1 MFFQKVFFKLSRTFF
16 LSALPFTLITGLPK
30 AAFSASLSAQNFD
43 AIYVFGD
50 SFSDEGNV
58 FKYTGGSTP
67 LSPPYFEGRFSN
79 GPVWVEYLAN
89 KFGTTST
96 NFAYG
101 GSSTGIGNAVAPE
114 VPLPGLLTQTK
125 LFTQANPN
133 ADANALYTVWAGA
146 NDYLF
151 GGITDP
157 TVPLNNLSAAVTSLY
172 TSGARNIMVVDLAD
186 MGKFPANSVDSKISS
201 SLNALTEAHNS
212 GLAATLD
219 YLSQQKPNINIIP
232 LDVNS
237 LFNRAIA
244 APTKFGFTN
253 VTDSCLIGI
262 VVCDN
267 PNEYLFWD
275 NSHPTTAAHKLIGE
289 LAFSALKSE
298 PVTVPEPS
306 TGLPVLVIVIG
317 CILVRRKRCEMSNR
331 TESYVNAET
340 VTGVGVKIISK
351 PT

>member
-1 MFFQKVFFKLSRTFF
+1 MFFQKVFLKLSRTLFF
-16 LSALPFTLITGLPK
+16 SALPLTLIMGLPK
-30 AAFSASLSAQNFD
+30 AAFSVSLSTQKFD

-50 SFSDEGNV
+50 SFSDDGNV
-58 FKYTGGSTP
+58 FKYTGGFTP
-67 LSPPYFEGRFSN
+67 PSPPYFQGRFSN

-89 KFGTTST
+89 KLGTTST

-101 GSSTGIGNAVAPE
+101 GSSTGFGNAVSPDL
-114 VPLPGLLTQTK
+114 PLPGLLTQTK
-125 LFTQANPN
+125 LFAQTNPN

-146 NDYLF
+146 NDYIF
-151 GGITDP
+151 GGVTDP
-157 TVPLNNLSAAVTSLY
+157 TVPLNNLSTAVTSLY

-186 MGKFPANSVDSKISS
+186 MGKFPGNSVNSNVSS

-219 YLSQQKPNINIIP
+219 YLSQQNPDINIIP

-244 APTKFGFTN
+244 APTEFGFTN
-253 VTDSCLIGI
+253 VTESCLIGI

-275 NSHPTTAAHKLIGE
+275 NSHPTTATHKLIGE
-289 LAFSALKSE
+289 LAFSELKSE
-298 PVTVPEPS
+298 PEPVPVPESS
-306 TGLPVLVIVIG
+306 TELPVPVIAIVIG
-317 CILVRRKRCEMSNR
+317 CILVRRKQCEMSNR
-331 TESYVNAET
+331 TEGT
-340 VTGVGVKIISK
+340 SK
-351 PT
+351 KKN

>member
-1 MFFQKVFFKLSRTFF
+1 MFFQKVFFKLSSTFV
-16 LSALPFTLITGLPK
+16 LSALPLTLIMGLPK

-43 AIYVFGD
+43 ALYVFGD
-50 SFSDEGNV
+50 SFSDDGNV

-89 KFGTTST
+89 KLGTTST

-101 GSSTGIGNAVAPE
+101 GSSTGIGNAVIPE

-151 GGITDP
+151 GGVTDP
-157 TVPLNNLSAAVTSLY
+157 TVPLNNLSTAVTSLY
-172 TSGARNIMVVDLAD
+172 TAGARNIMVVDLAD
-186 MGKFPANSVDSKISS
+186 MGKFPARRVNSEISS

-219 YLSQQKPNINIIP
+219 YLSQQKPDINIIP

-253 VTDSCLIGI
+253 VTDSCLIGV

-275 NSHPTTAAHKLIGE
+275 DSHPTTTAHKLIGE
-289 LAFSALKSE
+289 LAFSALKPE
-298 PVTVPEPS
+298 PVPEPS
-306 TGLPVLVIVIG
+306 AGLPVLLIG
-317 CILVRRKRCEMSNR
+317 CILVCRKPRLS
-331 TESYVNAET
+331 
-340 VTGVGVKIISK
+340 SK
-351 PT
+351 